1 MKCILIWSSV
11 TLFLYTCP
19 NSMMPDTTGKNCTE
33 VHEGTFDQE
42 TMLMCSA
49 RLDQGHAT
57 TTGAGQS
64 RTTTPVATT
73 PWVQTSTS
81 PSSELPHVMTTTPV
95 PTVVTGVSYH
105 TTSSSPPMNLR
116 TTTSPTRIPRST
128 ERPIASPSN
137 SSSPVTSVEYIPA
150 DNALAIVGLSVA
162 SVSVLGSSL
171 FAFFIWRKYKEIR
184 ETKMVRPMEDN
195 SEIEM
200 QEQLKINKTRMD
212 QLHRFQ
218 KGSMTA
224 RKPPRASQVKNMT
237 LDQWKELRNNLDP
250 TPASIRKPIVKRE
263 MKPMRAP
270 PPAPENS
277 VKPKLNDQ

>member
-105 TTSSSPPMNLR
+105 TTSSSPPMTLG
-116 TTTSPTRIPRST
+116 
-128 ERPIASPSN
+128 AN
-137 SSSPVTSVEYIPA
+137 SSAEPLTIS
-150 DNALAIVGLSVA
+150 
-162 SVSVLGSSL
+162 
-171 FAFFIWRKYKEIR
+171 R
-184 ETKMVRPMEDN
+184 
-195 SEIEM
+195 
-200 QEQLKINKTRMD
+200 RMP
-212 QLHRFQ
+212 
-218 KGSMTA
+218 G
-224 RKPPRASQVKNMT
+224 
-237 LDQWKELRNNLDP
+237 
-250 TPASIRKPIVKRE
+250 
-263 MKPMRAP
+263 
-270 PPAPENS
+270 
-277 VKPKLNDQ
+277 